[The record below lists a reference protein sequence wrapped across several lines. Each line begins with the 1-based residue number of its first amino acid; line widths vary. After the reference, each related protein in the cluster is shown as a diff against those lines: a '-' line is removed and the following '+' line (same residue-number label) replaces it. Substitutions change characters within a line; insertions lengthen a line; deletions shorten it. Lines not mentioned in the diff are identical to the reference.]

1 MTTASVD
8 ARSSGL
14 TNAYCGRFAPSP
26 SGPLHFGSLITALA
40 SYLQARS
47 RGGRWLVRMED
58 LDTPRNQP
66 GAAATILGQ
75 LDAFGLISDGP
86 VLAQSTRLRAYRVA
100 LAMLADRG
108 LSFPCGC
115 SRQDLNESI
124 YPGTCRE
131 GLAPGRKARAVR
143 VRVSGETIVLHDE
156 IQGEFRQNLA
166 REVGDFVVRRADN
179 IVAYHLAVVVDDA
192 WQGIT
197 EVVRGADLLDST
209 PRQIHLQRLL
219 GLPTPRYAHLPIAA
233 NAQGQKLSK
242 QSGARAISEDRP
254 ARTLHACLEFL
265 GQQPDP
271 RLRHATPAEVLQ
283 WGIAHWDLAKV
294 PRRAT
299 VVVGPDYEL

>member
-8 ARSSGL
+8 ARRSDRIS
-14 TNAYCGRFAPSP
+14 AYCGRFAPSP

-47 RGGRWLVRMED
+47 QGGRWLVRMED

-66 GAAATILGQ
+66 GAAATILRQ
-75 LDAFGLISDGP
+75 LDAFGLNSDGP
-86 VLAQSTRLRAYRVA
+86 VLAQSTRLHAYGEA
-100 LAMLADRG
+100 LAMLAERG

-115 SRQDLNESI
+115 SRQGLNDGV

-131 GLAPGRKARAVR
+131 GLAPGRQARAVR
-143 VRVSGETIVLHDE
+143 VRVSEETIVLHDG
-156 IQGEFRQNLA
+156 IQGELRQNLA
-166 REVGDFVVRRADN
+166 REFGDFVVRRADN

-242 QSGARAISEDRP
+242 QNGARAIAEERP

-265 GQQPDP
+265 GQRPEP

-299 VVVGPDYEL
+299 VIVRSDYGL

>member
-1 MTTASVD
+1 MSTASFD
-8 ARSSGL
+8 APRSGKTS
-14 TNAYCGRFAPSP
+14 AYCGRFAPSP
-26 SGPLHFGSLITALA
+26 TGPLHFGSLITALA

-47 RGGRWLVRMED
+47 QGGRWLVRMED

-66 GAAATILGQ
+66 GAAVAILRQ
-75 LDAFGLISDGP
+75 LGAFGLISDGP
-86 VLAQSTRLRAYRVA
+86 VLAQSTRLRAYREA

-108 LSFPCGC
+108 LSFRCGC
-115 SRQDLNESI
+115 SRQDLNERI

-143 VRVSGETIVLHDE
+143 LRVSEEAIFLHDQ

-192 WQGIT
+192 WQGVT

-209 PRQIHLQRLL
+209 PRQIYLQRLL
-219 GLPTPRYAHLPIAA
+219 GFPTPRYAHLPIAT

-254 ARTLHACLEFL
+254 ASTLHACLEFL

-271 RLRHATPAEVLQ
+271 RLRQATPAEVLQ
-283 WGIAHWDLAKV
+283 WGIAHWDLAMV
-294 PRRAT
+294 PRRAA
-299 VVVGPDYEL
+299 VVVGPDYGL

>member
-1 MTTASVD
+1 MSTASFD
-8 ARSSGL
+8 APRSGKTS
-14 TNAYCGRFAPSP
+14 AYCGRFAPSP
-26 SGPLHFGSLITALA
+26 TGPLHFGSLITALA

-47 RGGRWLVRMED
+47 QGGRWLVRMED

-66 GAAATILGQ
+66 GAAAAILRQ
-75 LDAFGLISDGP
+75 LGAFGLISDGP
-86 VLAQSTRLRAYRVA
+86 VLAQSTRLRAYREA

-108 LSFPCGC
+108 LSFRCGC
-115 SRQDLNESI
+115 SRQDLNERI

-131 GLAPGRKARAVR
+131 GLAPGRKERAVR
-143 VRVSGETIVLHDE
+143 LRVSEEAIFLHDQ

-192 WQGIT
+192 WQGVT

-209 PRQIHLQRLL
+209 PRQIYLQRLL
-219 GLPTPRYAHLPIAA
+219 GLPTPRYAHLPIAT

-254 ARTLHACLEFL
+254 ASTLHACLEFL

-271 RLRHATPAEVLQ
+271 RLRQATPAEVLQ
-283 WGIAHWDLAKV
+283 WGIAHWDLAMV
-294 PRRAT
+294 PRRAA
-299 VVVGPDYEL
+299 VVVGPDYGL